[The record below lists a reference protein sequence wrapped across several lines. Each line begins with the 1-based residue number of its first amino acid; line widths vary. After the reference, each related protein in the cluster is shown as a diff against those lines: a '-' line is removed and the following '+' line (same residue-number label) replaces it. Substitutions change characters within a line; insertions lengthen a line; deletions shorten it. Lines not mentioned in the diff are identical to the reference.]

1 VVFAIDDH
9 ATNFFCDRDDFNCVV
24 IFATG
29 FNRSKN
35 SSLLTE
41 TDSVSD
47 DFFSSFTRRNLC
59 QCCEIVYFLNSTAVE
74 FSE

>member
-1 VVFAIDDH
+1 MVFAIDDH
-9 ATNFFCDRDDFNCVV
+9 ATIFCDRNDVDCVV

-47 DFFSSFTRRNLC
+47 DLFSSFTRRNLC
-59 QCCEIVYFLNSTAVE
+59 QCYEIAYFLDSTAVE